1 MTLPCTGPSIFA
13 SHSLLMR
20 FLKGLCVNVPCR
32 VFGIIAVFFFHGL
45 IVGCGSNA
53 WNNSNHTA
61 SAHLSAVSSSREKSL
76 KTHCISRHI
85 HEAIALNH
93 ERLPLYAA
101 VSEGRSRAISY
112 SLLNLEKLVLA
123 TLPLIERPAEKY
135 QEQGIPL
142 FCLDVVP
149 MSDTPQF
156 MERVEAPERAF
167 VPFNGLALSLSLA
180 QAGVMQ
186 NKQQLEQRLE
196 RALETLNENKNFN
209 CMTRHLLESILR
221 SVRLTP
227 VYQQMS
233 AEKGLRDPGYLL
245 RILINTQISALGLA
259 SHLDAQAAEL
269 NAEGIPVICNDLP
282 HIETNLNEIL
292 GDPVLLVE

>member
-1 MTLPCTGPSIFA
+1 MK
-13 SHSLLMR
+13 R
-20 FLKGLCVNVPCR
+20 DCR
-32 VFGIIAVFFFHGL
+32 SFGIGAVLGL
-45 IVGCGSNA
+45 KSVIVACGGNVA
-53 WNNSNHTA
+53 NV
-61 SAHLSAVSSSREKSL
+61 SAHTSSSALSFVASIQSQSFETR
-76 KTHCISRHI
+76 CISKHI
-85 HEAIALNH
+85 HEAIALNQ

-101 VSEGRSRAISY
+101 VSEGRSRAISRA
-112 SLLNLEKLVLA
+112 LLNLEKFVLA

-135 QEQGIPL
+135 QTQGVPL

-156 MERVEAPERAF
+156 MERVEVPERAF

-180 QAGVMQ
+180 QALVMQ

-282 HIETNLNEIL
+282 HIETELNEIL